1 MLQSASEWETRN
13 SYMASTL
20 IELVKCYVKPETKRG
35 LDIGCADGV
44 VADAV
49 RASTNLTMS
58 GVDPLQKTRT
68 FSPGGSELLP
78 GLADHLPFP
87 DSYFD
92 CAILANVYEHILPN
106 LRTPSLKEIS
116 RVLVRGGMLVGQL
129 PNPRF
134 PIEAHSRLP
143 LMGFLPR
150 LVQLRYWQL
159 APVKWKPSARF
170 WFPVTI
176 NELTQRTTELD
187 FETVL
192 IRKFGYPAEVFPVAL
207 RWIAHLLEEVIRC
220 YPFAWQFVYRKK

>member
-1 MLQSASEWETRN
+1 MLQSTSEWETRN
-13 SYMASTL
+13 SYMSNTL
-20 IELVKCYVKPETKRG
+20 IELVKCYVKPETNRG
-35 LDIGCADGV
+35 LDIGCAEGV

-49 RASTNLTMS
+49 RASTGLIMC
-58 GVDPLQKTRT
+58 GVDPQQKFRKLST
-68 FSPGGSELLP
+68 GGSELSP
-78 GLADHLPFP
+78 GSADHLPFP

-106 LRTPSLKEIS
+106 LRTSSLKEIN
-116 RVLVRGGMLVGQL
+116 RVLVKGGMLIGQL

-134 PIEAHSRLP
+134 PIEQHSRLP
-143 LMGFLPR
+143 LMGFFPR
-150 LVQLRYWQL
+150 SVQLRYWQV

-176 NELTQRTTELD
+176 NELTARVNKVN

-192 IRKFGYPAEVFPVAL
+192 VKKFGYPADVFPISL

>member
-1 MLQSASEWETRN
+1 MSN
-13 SYMASTL
+13 TL
-20 IELVKCYVKPETKRG
+20 IELVKRYVASVTNRG
-35 LDIGCADGV
+35 LDIGCAEGV

-49 RASTNLTMS
+49 RASTGLMMS
-58 GVDPLQKTRT
+58 GVDPNQKIRN

-78 GLADHLPFP
+78 GSANQLPFP

-106 LRTPSLKEIS
+106 LRTPSLKEIK
-116 RVLVRGGMLVGQL
+116 RVLVKGGMLIGQL

-134 PIEAHSRLP
+134 PIEQHSRLP

-150 LVQLRYWQL
+150 PVQLRYWEM

-176 NELTQRTTELD
+176 NELTVRAKELN

-192 IRKFGYPAEVFPVAL
+192 VRKFGYPAEVFPISL
-207 RWIAHLLEEVIRC
+207 RWIADLLEEVIRC
-220 YPFAWQFVYRKK
+220 YPFAWQFVFRKI